1 MAAKRESKHALVVGA
16 SRGLGLGLT
25 KELLRRG
32 YHVTATVRAA
42 ISGAGLEDYYDQL
55 TMDTLDINN
64 THMADAFL
72 ARMKGQM
79 FDIIVLNAGIY
90 GPRGKGVGD
99 ATMEDISHLM
109 MTNAI
114 APVRLA
120 ERLVPMLR
128 PETGVLAFMS
138 SVLGSLE
145 LNASGA
151 DEPYYA
157 SELYCASKAM
167 LNRLTRS
174 FAATHDYL
182 TIVNLHPGWV
192 RTDMGGPNA
201 PLDVATSARGMAD
214 VLEARAGS
222 GGHEF
227 LDYRGKIVPW

>member
-1 MAAKRESKHALVVGA
+1 MAAKRERRHALIVGA

-25 KELLRRG
+25 KEFLRRG

-42 ISGAGLEDYYDQL
+42 IAGAGLEDYYDQL
-55 TMDTLDINN
+55 SLDTLDVNN
-64 THMADAFL
+64 LHLTEAFL
-72 ARMKGQM
+72 ARMKGQV
-79 FDIIVLNAGIY
+79 FDVIVLNAGIY
-90 GPRGKGVGD
+90 GPRDKGVMD
-99 ATMEDISHLM
+99 ATAEEITHLI

-114 APVRLA
+114 VPVRLA
-120 ERLVPMLR
+120 ERLAPLLR

-145 LNASGA
+145 VNTSDASM
-151 DEPYYA
+151 
-157 SELYCASKAM
+157 LYCASKAM

-174 FAATHDYL
+174 FAATHEYL

-192 RTDMGGPNA
+192 RTDMGGAEA
-201 PLDVATSARGMAD
+201 PLDVETSVKGMAD

-227 LDYRGKIVPW
+227 LDYRGKIIPW

>member
-1 MAAKRESKHALVVGA
+1 MVAKPDRKQALVVGA

-25 KELLRRG
+25 KEFLRRG

-42 ISGAGLEDYYDQL
+42 VAGAGLEEYYDQL
-55 TMDTLDINN
+55 SLDTLDINN
-64 THMADAFL
+64 LHMVDAFL
-72 ARMKGQM
+72 ARMKGKS
-79 FDIIVLNAGIY
+79 FDAVVLNAGTY
-90 GPRGKGVGD
+90 GPRDKGVMD
-99 ATMEDISHLM
+99 ATPEEITHLL

-120 ERLVPMLR
+120 VRLAPMLR

-145 LNASGA
+145 MNAN
-151 DEPYYA
+151 DA

-174 FAATHDYL
+174 FAAAHEYL

-192 RTDMGGPNA
+192 RTDMGGPEA
-201 PLDVATSARGMAD
+201 PLDVETSAKGMVD

>member
-1 MAAKRESKHALVVGA
+1 MAAKREKQRALVVGA
-16 SRGLGLGLT
+16 SRGLGLGFI
-25 KELLRRG
+25 KEFLRRG
-32 YHVTATVRAA
+32 YQVTATVRTA
-42 ISGAGLEDYYDQL
+42 ISGAGLEDYYDLL

-64 THMADAFL
+64 QHMVDAFL

-79 FDIIVLNAGIY
+79 FDTIVLNAGIY
-90 GPRGKGVGD
+90 GPRGKGVME
-99 ATMEDISHLM
+99 ATAEEITHLM

-114 APVRLA
+114 APLRLA

-138 SVLGSLE
+138 SALGSLE
-145 LNASGA
+145 MNAS
-151 DEPYYA
+151 DA

-174 FAATHDYL
+174 FAAAHDYL

-192 RTDMGGPNA
+192 RTDMGGQDA
-201 PLDVATSARGMAD
+201 PLDVETSVKGMVD

-227 LDYRGKIVPW
+227 LDYRGKIIPW

>member
-1 MAAKRESKHALVVGA
+1 MAAKRECKQALVVGA

-25 KELLRRG
+25 KEFLRRG
-32 YHVTATVRAA
+32 YHVTATVRTA
-42 ISGAGLEDYYDQL
+42 IPHSGLEDYYEQI
-55 TMDTLDINN
+55 TMDTLDVNN
-64 THMADAFL
+64 FHMTEAFL
-72 ARMKGQM
+72 ARMKGQI
-79 FDIIVLNAGIY
+79 FDVIVLNAGIY
-90 GPRGKGVGD
+90 GPRDKGVLD
-99 ATMEDISHLM
+99 ATPEEIMHLL

-114 APVRLA
+114 SPLRLA
-120 ERLVPMLR
+120 ERLVPMVK

-138 SVLGSLE
+138 SAQGSLE
-145 LNASGA
+145 MNAS
-151 DEPYYA
+151 DA

-174 FAATHDYL
+174 FAARHDYL

-192 RTDMGGPNA
+192 RTDMGGQDA
-201 PLDVATSARGMAD
+201 PLDVETSATGMVD

>member
-1 MAAKRESKHALVVGA
+1 MAAKPERKQALVVGA

-25 KELLRRG
+25 REFLRRG

-42 ISGAGLEDYYDQL
+42 ISGGGLEEYYDQL
-55 TMDTLDINN
+55 SMDTLDINN
-64 THMADAFL
+64 LHMVEAFL
-72 ARMKGQM
+72 ARMKGRV

-90 GPRGKGVGD
+90 GPRDKAMSEVS
-99 ATMEDISHLM
+99 TEEITHLV

-120 ERLVPMLR
+120 ERLAPLLR

-138 SVLGSLE
+138 SALGSLE
-145 LNASGA
+145 VNAS
-151 DEPYYA
+151 DA

-174 FAATHDYL
+174 FAAAHDYL
-182 TIVNLHPGWV
+182 TILNLHPGWV
-192 RTDMGGPNA
+192 RTDMGGADA
-201 PLDVATSARGMAD
+201 PLDVETSVKGMAD

-227 LDYRGKIVPW
+227 LDYRGKIIPW

>member
-1 MAAKRESKHALVVGA
+1 MAAKPEKKQALVVGA

-25 KELLRRG
+25 KEFLRRG

-42 ISGAGLEDYYDQL
+42 VAGAGLEEYYDQL
-55 TMDTLDINN
+55 SLDTLDINN
-64 THMADAFL
+64 FHMLEAFL
-72 ARMKGQM
+72 ARMKGKS
-79 FDIIVLNAGIY
+79 FDTVVLNAGIY
-90 GPRGKGVGD
+90 GPRDKGVMD
-99 ATMEDISHLM
+99 ATAEEITHLL

-120 ERLVPMLR
+120 ERLVPMLK

-145 LNASGA
+145 MNANDAG
-151 DEPYYA
+151 
-157 SELYCASKAM
+157 ELYCASKAM

-174 FAATHDYL
+174 FAAAHDYL

-192 RTDMGGPNA
+192 RTDMGGPEA
-201 PLDVATSARGMAD
+201 PLDVETSAKGMVD

>member
-1 MAAKRESKHALVVGA
+1 MAAKLEKKQALVVGA

-25 KELLRRG
+25 KEFLRRG
-32 YHVTATVRAA
+32 YHVTGTVRTA
-42 ISGAGLEDYYDQL
+42 ISGGGLEEYYAQL
-55 TMDTLDINN
+55 SLDTLDVNN
-64 THMADAFL
+64 LHMTEEFL
-72 ARMKGQM
+72 ARMKGRI
-79 FDIIVLNAGIY
+79 FDVVVLNAGIY
-90 GPRGKGVGD
+90 GPRDKGIMD
-99 ATMEDISHLM
+99 ATPEEIMHLL

-120 ERLVPMLR
+120 ERLVPTLR
-128 PETGVLAFMS
+128 PETGVLAFLS

-145 LNASGA
+145 VNA
-151 DEPYYA
+151 DDA

-174 FAATHDYL
+174 FATAHDYL

-192 RTDMGGPNA
+192 RTDMGGPDA
-201 PLDVATSARGMAD
+201 PLDIETSAKGMVD

>member
-1 MAAKRESKHALVVGA
+1 MVAKPDRKQALVVGA

-25 KELLRRG
+25 KEFLRRG

-42 ISGAGLEDYYDQL
+42 VAGAGLEEYYDQL
-55 TMDTLDINN
+55 SLDTLDINN
-64 THMADAFL
+64 LHMVDAFL
-72 ARMKGQM
+72 ARMKGKS
-79 FDIIVLNAGIY
+79 FDAVVLNAGTY
-90 GPRGKGVGD
+90 GPRDKGVMD
-99 ATMEDISHLM
+99 ATPEEITHLL

-120 ERLVPMLR
+120 ARLAPMLR

-145 LNASGA
+145 MNAN
-151 DEPYYA
+151 DA

-174 FAATHDYL
+174 FAAAHEYL

-192 RTDMGGPNA
+192 RTDMGGPEA
-201 PLDVATSARGMAD
+201 PLDVETSAKGMVD

>member
-1 MAAKRESKHALVVGA
+1 MAAIRDKKQALVVGA

-25 KELLRRG
+25 KEFLRRG

-42 ISGAGLEDYYDQL
+42 VSGAGLEDYYDQL
-55 TMDTLDINN
+55 TMDTLDVNN
-64 THMADAFL
+64 YHMTEAFL
-72 ARMKGQM
+72 ARMKGKV
-79 FDIIVLNAGIY
+79 FDVILLNAGIY
-90 GPRGKGVGD
+90 GPRDKGVMD
-99 ATMEDISHLM
+99 TTTEEITHLI

-120 ERLVPMLR
+120 ERLAPMLR

-145 LNASGA
+145 VNAS
-151 DEPYYA
+151 DA

-192 RTDMGGPNA
+192 RTDMGGADA
-201 PLDVATSARGMAD
+201 PLDVETSVKGMAD

-227 LDYRGKIVPW
+227 LDYRGKIIPW